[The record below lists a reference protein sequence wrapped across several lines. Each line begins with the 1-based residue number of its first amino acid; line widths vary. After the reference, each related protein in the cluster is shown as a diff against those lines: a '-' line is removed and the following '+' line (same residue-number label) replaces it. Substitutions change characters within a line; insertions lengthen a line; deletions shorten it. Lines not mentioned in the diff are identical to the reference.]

1 MSDTKS
7 WTLAFASSGRNLTQ
21 TSPPSSSNPK
31 RASGVIECEYLKSG
45 VSIPGAV
52 ESAFMEK

>member
-7 WTLAFASSGRNLTQ
+7 RALAFAGRNLTQ

-31 RASGVIECEYLKSG
+31 RASGVIECEYLKSDVPMWGG
-45 VSIPGAV
+45 VGSV
-52 ESAFMEK
+52 FMEK